1 MLPPTRRDAARQPT
15 EHQLRSPAKRDTD
28 LSFAKP
34 GQPGP
39 DASPSVSQ
47 FPYLEYGGEDPL
59 GRNIRRIKW
68 SNIRKVTGTAKILS
82 THLPPYKSSFC
93 GVKIKFVQN

>member
-1 MLPPTRRDAARQPT
+1 MLLPTWRDAARQWA
-15 EHQLRSPAKRDTD
+15 EHQFRSPAKRDTD

-39 DASPSVSQ
+39 DALPSVSQ
-47 FPYLEYGGEDPL
+47 FPYLEYGWEDPF

-68 SNIRKVTGTAKILS
+68 SNIEKVTGTAKILS
-82 THLPPYKSSFC
+82 THFTPYKSNFH
-93 GVKIKFVQN
+93 GVKIKFVEN